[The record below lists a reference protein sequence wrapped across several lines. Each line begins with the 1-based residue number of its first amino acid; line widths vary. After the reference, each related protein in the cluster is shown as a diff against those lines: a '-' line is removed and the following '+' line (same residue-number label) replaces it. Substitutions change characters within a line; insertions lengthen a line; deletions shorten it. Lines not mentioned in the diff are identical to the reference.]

1 MNGGTG
7 GEVSGIE
14 RRRFLALLLSPAL
27 LAAVSPLR
35 ALAEDDGKS
44 PQLAGSSPWL
54 DACAPLGKVRAQTLA
69 ALAADLLPPAA
80 LKLDDATL
88 AQLAAAEAARIGGT
102 LSADPRFAPW
112 HIQQL
117 DALTEKTKAMWQDL
131 PAEKRNAWLTQLF
144 AAPDPAATA
153 DDSAAHTALQ
163 NYLLRLRSDLE
174 VAFWELPPLALRVI
188 ELSDVKR

>member
-1 MNGGTG
+1 MNGGA
-7 GEVSGIE
+7 VSGIE

-27 LAAVSPLR
+27 LALANPLR
-35 ALAEDDGKS
+35 ALAEDDNKT
-44 PQLAGSSPWL
+44 PQLPGGSPWL

-80 LKLDDATL
+80 LKLNDATL

-102 LSADPRFAPW
+102 LSADPRYAPW

-117 DALTEKTKAMWQDL
+117 DALTEKTKTMWQDL
-131 PAEKRNAWLTQLF
+131 PAEKRAVWLKQFF
-144 AAPDPAATA
+144 AAPDPALTA
-153 DDSAAHTALQ
+153 DDSAIHTALQ
-163 NYLLRLRSDLE
+163 DYLLRLRSDLE